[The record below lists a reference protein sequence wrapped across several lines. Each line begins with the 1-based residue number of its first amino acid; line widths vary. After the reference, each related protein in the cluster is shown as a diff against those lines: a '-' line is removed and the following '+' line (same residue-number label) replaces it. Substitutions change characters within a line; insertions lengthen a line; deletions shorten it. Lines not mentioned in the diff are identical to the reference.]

1 MIELKNVCKSY
12 RKRGA
17 EVQALRGVSFYV
29 PAGGL
34 AAIVG
39 PSGSGKT
46 TLMNILGC
54 LDAPDS
60 GEYLLG
66 GAPVGSLR
74 GGRAARLRST
84 HIGFVF
90 QGFRLIPT
98 LSALENVELPL
109 ILRGEPPRTRREKA
123 VRALARVGLSAREG
137 HRPAELSGGQQ
148 QRVAI
153 ARALVTAP
161 TLVLADEPTGNL
173 DRAAGETVLQLLLEA
188 RSEGRTVLL
197 ITHDEGVAAHIPRRL
212 QIRNGILTEEVD

>member
-1 MIELKNVCKSY
+1 MIELREVCKTY
-12 RKRGA
+12 RKNGA
-17 EVQALRGVSFYV
+17 EVRALDRVSLYV

-60 GEYLLG
+60 GDYLLA

-74 GGRAARLRST
+74 GGRAARLRSS

-90 QGFRLIPT
+90 QSFRLIPT

-109 ILRGEPPRTRREKA
+109 MLRGEPPRQRREKA
-123 VRALARVGLSAREG
+123 VRALARMGLSAREG

-153 ARALVTAP
+153 ARALVTDP
-161 TLVLADEPTGNL
+161 RLVLADEPTGNL
-173 DRAAGETVLQLLLEA
+173 DRQSGESILRLLLELQG
-188 RSEGRTVLL
+188 EGRTVLL
-197 ITHDEGVAAHIPRRL
+197 ITHDDGVAARIPRRL
-212 QIRNGILTEEVD
+212 RIQNGILTEEV